1 MATRRRLPMVGDS
14 PQVVVPVQEPRL
26 EVILQARTEVSSSDE
41 ALEFDW
47 TSYKGLIIA
56 ALVVPKTV
64 ENLVDYWKANSNM
77 LDWAKKIK
85 PDVYEEI
92 RSAFGS
98 RRKEIEGG
106 QDGRI

>member
-1 MATRRRLPMVGDS
+1 M
-14 PQVVVPVQEPRL
+14 
-26 EVILQARTEVSSSDE
+26 EVTLQAERREVSSSEE
-41 ALEFDW
+41 AKNFDW
-47 TSYKGLIIA
+47 ASWSGLMIA
-56 ALVVPKTV
+56 ALIVPRSTDA
-64 ENLVDYWKANSNM
+64 LVDYWKANSNM

-92 RSAFGS
+92 RSAFGG